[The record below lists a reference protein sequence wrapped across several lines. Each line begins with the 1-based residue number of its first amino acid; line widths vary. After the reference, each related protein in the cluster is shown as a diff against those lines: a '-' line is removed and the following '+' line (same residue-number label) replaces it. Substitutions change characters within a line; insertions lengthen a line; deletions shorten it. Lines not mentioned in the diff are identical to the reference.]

1 MSQHASREGPSS
13 GGVSERERLVADLE
27 RRIDELEVLGD
38 AELGAFTSLDWFLCV
53 AGCIVLPALA
63 LWWFAG

>member
-1 MSQHASREGPSS
+1 MSQNASSEGPAS
-13 GGVSERERLVADLE
+13 GGRSERERLVADLE
-27 RRIDELEVLGD
+27 RRIDELEALDDGALGT
-38 AELGAFTSLDWFLCV
+38 FTSLDWLLCV